1 MPRYNTVSV
10 SPNVNGVVRIT
21 IHNGGSNLWDWKL
34 NEDIA
39 EALDTFNDNTE
50 VKVVIFSSGN
60 PNFFIAHYDMRPSGP
75 DAPPIDVQTKKLF
88 QNILFKML
96 RSPIVFIAEI
106 AGAARGIGSEF
117 ALHCDMRF
125 AARGKTRLG
134 QPEVRVGLLPGAGGV
149 QQLVQLLGRGR
160 AFQHILT
167 GVDIDADTAERIG
180 WINQAF
186 EAEELSQ
193 KVGDLAKRIA
203 LFPSDALAASKDSI
217 NACSCPSESD
227 ILRDNESIFTLMA
240 KDTQRK
246 LAGKLYEVTK
256 DLDYRDGLV
265 DDGKVLKYLYEN

>member
-1 MPRYNTVSV
+1 MVKSAGSLV

-34 NEDIA
+34 NEDVA
-39 EALDTFNDNTE
+39 EALDTFKDNTE
-50 VKVVIFSSGN
+50 VKVVIFSSAN

-75 DAPPIDVQTKKLF
+75 EKLF

-106 AGAARGIGSEF
+106 AGVARGIGSEF

-134 QPEVRVGLLPGAGGV
+134 QPEVRVGLLPGAGGI

-203 LFPSDALAASKDSI
+203 LFPSDALAASKESI

-227 ILRDNESIFTLMA
+227 ILRDTETFFTLMT

-246 LAGKLYEVTK
+246 LARKLYEVTK
-256 DLDYRDGLV
+256 GLDYHDGPV
-265 DDGKVLKYLYEN
+265 DDDKVLQNLYEN